1 MLNPLNGCNLKF
13 VDNGAF
19 RCKKAY
25 IKIYSA
31 SNQQLTLIE
40 QDSSSGF
47 NFEQFIPRDFCFGG
61 IEIGYDIAWGMDWP
75 IRQRFFHGNSFMNQM
90 IDLNS
95 LLIEISGTTFNPK
108 IHIRDGLNHII
119 NYEP

>member
-1 MLNPLNGCNLKF
+1 
-13 VDNGAF
+13 
-19 RCKKAY
+19 
-25 IKIYSA
+25 
-31 SNQQLTLIE
+31 
-40 QDSSSGF
+40 
-47 NFEQFIPRDFCFGG
+47 
-61 IEIGYDIAWGMDWP
+61 MDWP

>member
-47 NFEQFIPRDFCFGG
+47 NFEKFIPKDFCFGG
-61 IEIGYDIAWGMDWP
+61 IEIGYDIVGEWIGLLDKD
-75 IRQRFFHGNSFMNQM
+75 FFMETVS
-90 IDLNS
+90 
-95 LLIEISGTTFNPK
+95 
-108 IHIRDGLNHII
+108 
-119 NYEP
+119 